1 MKSLGVGLG
10 AGVRRN
16 TKVVAA
22 RIQNLATRAHRFR
35 VLKRLGSDTSM
46 LRTGGKQAMTY
57 GLGII
62 GVSDD
67 MLRDMR
73 RVAAAISCPAT
84 GTGGQNLDAA
94 LIVADGGPS
103 GCADPAFDAHLLTY
117 CQLGNGFRME

>member
-1 MKSLGVGLG
+1 
-10 AGVRRN
+10 
-16 TKVVAA
+16 
-22 RIQNLATRAHRFR
+22 
-35 VLKRLGSDTSM
+35 
-46 LRTGGKQAMTY
+46 MTY

-62 GVSDD
+62 RVSDD

-103 GCADPAFDAHLLTY
+103 GCADPAFDAHLLPIGEWAASVWNERLPLESLHMSILEDSSTTY
-117 CQLGNGFRME
+117 TPCYFDGLDGYKCPNDAVRVYKPHIHA